1 MAELSD
7 TLLLVA
13 AVIYVAAMLG
23 YLVEFAFGTRGAVA
37 RVATRPARELVAVGA
52 PVGASGVD
60 IVSPVQPDQPVR
72 EGGTTPAPG
81 RTGVAGVIGV
91 ALTVLGLAV
100 HVGVLVTRG
109 MAAGRV
115 PWGNMYEFVVTL
127 TAVFALGWIV
137 LLALRP
143 TLRPLGL
150 FVTGAQALLLGFAGL
165 VLTTPAAPLMP
176 ALQSVWLKIHVSA
189 AAAASGLFLLAF
201 VPAALYLIRA
211 GYDVRSR
218 PAVAGSGAT
227 ESGVSESDASGLAAD
242 GTPTPRVVGFPYSLG
257 RALPA
262 ADTLER
268 LAFRLHAFAFPIWT
282 LAIICGAIWAEAA
295 WGRYWGWDP
304 KETWS
309 FISWV
314 AYAAYLHARAT
325 PSVKRTTATWFAV
338 AAWLTMVINLYV
350 INFVAVG
357 LHSYAGLD

>member
-7 TLLLVA
+7 SLLLA
-13 AVIYVAAMLG
+13 AVVTYVAAMLA

-37 RVATRPARELVAVGA
+37 RVAARPERELVTVGA
-52 PVGASGVD
+52 ATAAPPPVEA
-60 IVSPVQPDQPVR
+60 P
-72 EGGTTPAPG
+72 PAPG
-81 RTGVAGVIGV
+81 RTGVAGTVGV
-91 ALTVLGLAV
+91 GLTLLGLAV
-100 HVGVLVTRG
+100 HIGVLVTRA

-127 TAVFALGWIV
+127 TAVFGVGWLV
-137 LLALRP
+137 LLATRP
-143 TLRPLGL
+143 GLRPLGV

-189 AAAASGLFLLAF
+189 AASASGLLLLAF
-201 VPAALYLIRA
+201 VPAALFLARA
-211 GYDVRSR
+211 GHDAGKRS
-218 PAVAGSGAT
+218 
-227 ESGVSESDASGLAAD
+227 
-242 GTPTPRVVGFPYSLG
+242 FPYSLG
-257 RALPA
+257 NRLPA
-262 ADTLER
+262 ADALER
-268 LAFRLHAFAFPIWT
+268 LTFRLHAFAFPIWT
-282 LAIICGAIWAEAA
+282 LAVICGAIWAESA

-338 AAWLTMVINLYV
+338 AAWVTMLINLYV

-357 LHSYAGLD
+357 LHSYAGVD

>member
-13 AVIYVAAMLG
+13 VVTYVAAMIG
-23 YLVEFAFGTRGAVA
+23 YLVEYAFGTRGAVA
-37 RVATRPARELVAVGA
+37 RVAAR
-52 PVGASGVD
+52 
-60 IVSPVQPDQPVR
+60 PVR
-72 EGGTTPAPG
+72 EFVTAGAPGRPVSPAAGGDVVADRAATPAPG
-81 RTGVAGVIGV
+81 RTGIAGSIGV
-91 ALTVLGLAV
+91 GLTVAALGV
-100 HVGVLVTRG
+100 HIGVLVTRG
-109 MAAGRV
+109 IAAGRV

-127 TAVFALGWIV
+127 TAVFAAGWLV
-137 LLALRP
+137 LLASRP
-143 TLRPLGL
+143 ALRPLGL
-150 FVTGAQALLLGFAGL
+150 FVTAVQALLLGFAGL

-189 AAAASGLFLLAF
+189 AATASGLLLLAF
-201 VPAALYLIRA
+201 VPAALFLIR
-211 GYDVRSR
+211 
-218 PAVAGSGAT
+218 SGF
-227 ESGVSESDASGLAAD
+227 ED
-242 GTPTPRVVGFPYSLG
+242 GKQRFPYGSS
-257 RALPA
+257 RRLPV

-268 LAFRLHAFAFPIWT
+268 LTFRLHAFAFPIWT
-282 LAIICGAIWAEAA
+282 LAIICGAIWAESA

-338 AAWLTMVINLYV
+338 AAWGTMLINLYV

-357 LHSYAGLD
+357 LHTYAGVD

>member
-13 AVIYVAAMLG
+13 VVTYIAAMLG

-37 RVATRPARELVAVGA
+37 RVAARPARELVAVGA
-52 PVGASGVD
+52 SGGSSGVSD
-60 IVSPVQPDQPVR
+60 PDASIPAEPSHDR
-72 EGGTTPAPG
+72 EAITTPAPG
-81 RTGVAGVIGV
+81 RTRIAGMIGV
-91 ALTVLGLAV
+91 GLTVLALAV
-100 HVGVLVTRG
+100 HIGVLVTRS
-109 MAAGRV
+109 MAAQRV
-115 PWGNMYEFVVTL
+115 PWGNMFEYVVTL
-127 TAVFALGWIV
+127 TAVFGVGWLV
-137 LLALRP
+137 LLAARP
-143 TLRPLGL
+143 ALRPLGL
-150 FVTGAQALLLGFAGL
+150 FVAAAQMVLLGFASL
-165 VLTTPAAPLMP
+165 VLSTPAEPLIP
-176 ALQSVWLKIHVSA
+176 ALQSAWLKIHVSA
-189 AAAASGLFLLAF
+189 AATSSGLLLLAF
-201 VPAALYLIRA
+201 IPAALYLIRA
-211 GYDVRSR
+211 GYDAGKRRS
-218 PAVAGSGAT
+218 
-227 ESGVSESDASGLAAD
+227 
-242 GTPTPRVVGFPYSLG
+242 PYGLG
-257 RALPA
+257 RRLPA

-338 AAWLTMVINLYV
+338 AAWGTMVINLYV

-357 LHSYAGLD
+357 LHSYA

>member
-37 RVATRPARELVAVGA
+37 RVAMRPARELVAVGA
-52 PVGASGVD
+52 PAGGGAFGVD
-60 IVSPVQPDQPVR
+60 IVSPVQPDRPER
-72 EGGTTPAPG
+72 GGEATPGPG
-81 RTGVAGVIGV
+81 RTGVAGAIGV
-91 ALTVLGLAV
+91 ALTAVGLAV
-100 HVGVLVTRG
+100 HVAVLVTRG

-127 TAVFALGWIV
+127 TAVFALGWLV
-137 LLALRP
+137 LLATRP
-143 TLRPLGL
+143 SLRPLGV

-189 AAAASGLFLLAF
+189 AAAASGLLLLAF
-201 VPAALYLIRA
+201 VPAALYLIRT
-211 GYDVRSR
+211 GYDARSG
-218 PAVAGSGAT
+218 P
-227 ESGVSESDASGLAAD
+227 AAD
-242 GTPTPRVVGFPYSLG
+242 ESAGDEAPAPTAVRFPYSLG

-262 ADTLER
+262 ADSLER

-282 LAIICGAIWAEAA
+282 LAIICGAIWAESA

-338 AAWLTMVINLYV
+338 AAWLTMLINLYV